1 MFWNIDAIREE
12 HERMLGALFEKQREY
27 HPLIDS
33 IAEIVTERTSPR
45 ATGPYGVFTARTDVL
60 QFLSAYEDYIKHYP
74 LSGAR
79 HRAELKRNTRYQFFI
94 QQCTQD
100 PRVRKRDLIT
110 FLSRPVTR
118 LPRLSLLLE
127 NAKEHTAP
135 DHPDQ
140 ETLPI
145 ILQILKTFVKS
156 TQPGIAAAEDKVKFW
171 ELCESLSYQKG
182 EILVRR
188 CAGAAATG
196 SALTMEGGRTWT
208 CTTIRGH
215 SCTRA
220 RLGGDG
226 ARK

>member
-1 MFWNIDAIREE
+1 MSE
-12 HERMLGALFEKQREY
+12 
-27 HPLIDS
+27 
-33 IAEIVTERTSPR
+33 
-45 ATGPYGVFTARTDVL
+45 
-60 QFLSAYEDYIKHYP
+60 YEDYIKHYP
-74 LSGAR
+74 LAGAR
-79 HRAELKRNTRYQFFI
+79 HRAELKRNPRYQFFI
-94 QQCTQD
+94 SQCTQD

-145 ILQILKTFVKS
+145 ILEILRTFVKS

-182 EILVRR
+182 EILVRPCLARR
-188 CAGAAATG
+188 CP
-196 SALTMEGGRTWT
+196 ALGGRTL
-208 CTTIRGH
+208 I
-215 SCTRA
+215 SSPV
-220 RLGGDG
+220 
-226 ARK
+226 